1 MNLDLYLQIW
11 REAHYIYFKQ
21 KNTSCWVAC
30 IVWSHWKLR
39 KRANGLYKCLWLLS
53 MNKSEEGSITC
64 IMDHLEGVVE
74 KQISKFLFS
83 SFEFLFCVIISL
95 IKTKEKLKSIFFLKE
110 QIYFLDLLFYRVY
123 SIITGT

>member
-1 MNLDLYLQIW
+1 
-11 REAHYIYFKQ
+11 
-21 KNTSCWVAC
+21 
-30 IVWSHWKLR
+30 
-39 KRANGLYKCLWLLS
+39 

-83 SFEFLFCVIISL
+83 SCEFLFCIIISL